1 MKSNIAP
8 TMALIAPTLLLFMTA
23 QSPKET
29 FATLGYHA
37 LTKAG
42 QLLTA
47 DRPPDVDFGVA
58 QRLSYEVADSQ

>member
-23 QSPKET
+23 QLPEET
-29 FATLGYHA
+29 FVRLEYHA

-42 QLLTA
+42 QL
-47 DRPPDVDFGVA
+47 PNFG
-58 QRLSYEVADSQ
+58 